1 VYSRCDTSNNDPDL
15 YRGALPKQ
23 RLDGIRE
30 RGWGYLRILARW
42 SIRVLNPYS
51 NPYLGRKKSFS
62 NTLIRQYPLDGKV
75 MDATLDILIALCI
88 KRENDLKA
96 ELATLV
102 EASNITD
109 EKKLER
115 AREIIELA
123 HQARDLKAK
132 IEALKK

>member
-1 VYSRCDTSNNDPDL
+1 
-15 YRGALPKQ
+15 
-23 RLDGIRE
+23 
-30 RGWGYLRILARW
+30 
-42 SIRVLNPYS
+42 
-51 NPYLGRKKSFS
+51 
-62 NTLIRQYPLDGKV
+62 
-75 MDATLDILIALCI
+75 MDATLDVLIALCM